1 VAPREQHQLDVAG
14 CAEFVLDQGV
24 VVGHGLGAQAQEPGN
39 LSHRPSGDDQPED
52 LEFPGTEQLHRIFIA
67 GELQDGD
74 RVSDVRAQIE
84 LAGCDFFDGGGQN
97 LGRIALGAIAARA
110 QLHCA
115 LGEHGIIVHAEH
127 QNAGIGFAAD
137 DALRHGHRP
146 A

>member
-1 VAPREQHQLDVAG
+1 MSSGYSRLWRLASSTSSTSL
-14 CAEFVLDQGV
+14 GV
-24 VVGHGLGAQAQEPGN
+24 PSLCSQAQEPGN

-74 RVSDVRAQIE
+74 RVGDVRAQIE
-84 LAGCDFFDGGGQN
+84 LAGRDFFDGGGQN
-97 LGRIALGAIAARA
+97 LGRIALGDIAASV

-115 LGEHGIIVHAEH
+115 LGEHGIVVHAEH

-137 DALRHGHRP
+137 DAMLDPRLQVLK
-146 A
+146 